1 MSSKRNLKNN
11 LFLLLIVAYSLVY
24 FLLIVRYIPNY
35 ATTINGLFIS
45 AIAFI
50 SYLVYGFQNIELNKL
65 RKKITYQVIISIFIY
80 FTIIFGL
87 GIFTGF
93 LKNSYSLNILSI
105 IKHITIPL
113 ISLVALELFRYIFV
127 SSNKDSFPWLF
138 AMTIA
143 IILFDIG
150 LNYKII
156 EATPLEIF
164 IFISVTIIP
173 LIFKNS
179 VLSYL
184 TYQTGYHSCLIYVIP
199 LGLYKYFVPVLPDLG
214 DYLTCVAG
222 IILPSMI
229 FIYSS
234 RTISEFL
241 KGKERKFKKLRTFI
255 IDIPLVVA
263 FSIFIGLISG
273 YFNYHLIGVNTSA
286 ISPKVKRGDAVM
298 LYKNITIEDL
308 NKDDIIAY
316 KSGNEIIVD
325 IVAEKGED
333 GILIKAAKVSNSEYT
348 YTKLNSDDIIGIYK
362 FKIDKIAY
370 PTIWF
375 KDFIK
380 G

>member
-1 MSSKRNLKNN
+1 M
-11 LFLLLIVAYSLVY
+11 
-24 FLLIVRYIPNY
+24 
-35 ATTINGLFIS
+35 
-45 AIAFI
+45 
-50 SYLVYGFQNIELNKL
+50 
-65 RKKITYQVIISIFIY
+65 
-80 FTIIFGL
+80 
-87 GIFTGF
+87 
-93 LKNSYSLNILSI
+93 
-105 IKHITIPL
+105 
-113 ISLVALELFRYIFV
+113 
-127 SSNKDSFPWLF
+127 
-138 AMTIA
+138 
-143 IILFDIG
+143 
-150 LNYKII
+150 
-156 EATPLEIF
+156 
-164 IFISVTIIP
+164 
-173 LIFKNS
+173 
-179 VLSYL
+179 
-184 TYQTGYHSCLIYVIP
+184 
-199 LGLYKYFVPVLPDLG
+199 
-214 DYLTCVAG
+214 AG

-241 KGKERKFKKLRTFI
+241 KGKESKFKTLRTFI

-325 IVAEKGED
+325 IVAEKSED

-348 YTKLNSDDIIGIYK
+348 YTKLNADDIIGIYK